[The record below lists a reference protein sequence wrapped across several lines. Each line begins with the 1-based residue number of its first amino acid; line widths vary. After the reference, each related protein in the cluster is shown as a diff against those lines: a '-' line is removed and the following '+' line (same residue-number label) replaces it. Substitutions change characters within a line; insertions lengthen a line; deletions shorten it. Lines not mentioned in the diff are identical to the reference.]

1 MYNYTKTTYINTK
14 HLALQLAIDAINAS
28 NAAWPAWISSEED
41 LANKTLS
48 IAKAF
53 YIFLLEA

>member
-1 MYNYTKTTYINTK
+1 MYHSVETNSNPRQI
-14 HLALQLAIDAINAS
+14 ALQLAIDAINVS

-41 LANKTLS
+41 LANKTLT

-53 YIFLLEA
+53 YIFLLEN